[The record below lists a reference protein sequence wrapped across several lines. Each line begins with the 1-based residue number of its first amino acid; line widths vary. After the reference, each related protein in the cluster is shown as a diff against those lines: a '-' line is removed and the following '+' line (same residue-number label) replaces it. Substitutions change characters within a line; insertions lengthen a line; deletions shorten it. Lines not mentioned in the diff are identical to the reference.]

1 MIDYLHIKNVGIIDD
16 ISINFKNG
24 LNVLTGETGAGKT
37 LIIDS
42 LKLLSGERFSKE
54 MIRTGEN
61 YAFVEASINCSDAE
75 NVDDIIVSREVN
87 KNGKNLC
94 KINGRM
100 VTCVELREFMKN
112 ILYIHGQNDN
122 LTILDE
128 NTHIEIVDLFSKDEI
143 KPHIQKYRELY
154 NEHEKIKQEL
164 INNYSDD
171 KQRQRILDI
180 LNYEVNEI
188 DEADLKVDEDD
199 EIKDR
204 IKLISSA
211 EKIATNLQSAENQI
225 SNNVIDSLSVAI
237 RDIEKIS
244 NFKAEYN
251 SILQV
256 LKSSYYE
263 IQENLREI
271 SNEVNEVEFDE
282 EELNNLE
289 ERLELINKLKRKY
302 GNTIAE
308 IIEYANSKR
317 DEIDRIN
324 NLEEQNQ
331 ELNNRLNEIENK
343 MFEVAKHLTQIREKN
358 SKKLSE
364 SINTELKDLEMCNAK
379 FIININQTKQFNCNG
394 IDKVDFMII
403 TNVGDEAKP
412 LSKIASGGE
421 MSRIMLAIKNILA
434 DVDEV
439 PIMVFDEIDTGI
451 SGNAANSV
459 GDKMKLISKRHQVI
473 CITHQAAI
481 AAKGDYNYFISKNVK
496 DNRTSSKIKMLTEK
510 ETINEIA
517 RISSGST
524 SIAAL
529 NHAKELRERKL
540 KLVIWYNKNSC
551 YNNLN

>member
-1 MIDYLHIKNVGIIDD
+1 MIDNLHIKNVGIIDD
-16 ISINFKNG
+16 ISINFKDG

-128 NTHIEIVDLFSKDEI
+128 STHIEVVDLFSKEEI
-143 KPHIQKYRELY
+143 KTHLFRYRELF

-171 KQRQRILDI
+171 KQRQRMLDI

-188 DEADLKVDEDD
+188 DEADLRVDEDD
-199 EIKDR
+199 EIKDK

-343 MFEVAKHLTQIREKN
+343 MLEVAKHLTRIREKN

-394 IDKVDFMII
+394 IDKVEFMII

-496 DNRTSSKIKMLTEK
+496 DNRTSSKVKMLTEK
-510 ETINEIA
+510 ETISEIA

-540 KLVIWYNKNSC
+540 KLVI
-551 YNNLN
+551 

>member
-1 MIDYLHIKNVGIIDD
+1 MIDNLHIKNVGIIDD
-16 ISINFKNG
+16 ISINFKDG

-128 NTHIEIVDLFSKDEI
+128 STHIEVVDLFSKEEI
-143 KPHIQKYRELY
+143 KTYLLRYRELF

-171 KQRQRILDI
+171 KQRQRMLDI

-188 DEADLKVDEDD
+188 DEADLRVDEDD

-225 SNNVIDSLSVAI
+225 SNNVIDSLSIAI

-244 NFKAEYN
+244 DFKAEYN

-343 MFEVAKHLTQIREKN
+343 MLEVAKHLTRIREKN

-394 IDKVDFMII
+394 IDKVEFMII

-496 DNRTSSKIKMLTEK
+496 DNRTSSKVKMLTEK

-540 KLVIWYNKNSC
+540 KLVI
-551 YNNLN
+551 

>member
-16 ISINFKNG
+16 ININFKDG

-37 LIIDS
+37 LIIDA

-61 YAFVEASINCSDAE
+61 YAFVEASINCSNSE

-87 KNGKNLC
+87 KNGKNMC
-94 KINGRM
+94 KIDGRM
-100 VTCVELREFMKN
+100 VTCAELKEFMKN

-122 LTILDE
+122 MTILDE

-143 KPHIQKYRELY
+143 KPYMQKYRELY
-154 NEHEKIKQEL
+154 DEHEKIKQEL

-171 KQRQRILDI
+171 KQRQRMLDI

-225 SNNVIDSLSVAI
+225 SNNVIDSLSIAI
-237 RDIEKIS
+237 RDIEKIAD
-244 NFKAEYN
+244 FKDEYN

-271 SNEVNEVEFDE
+271 SSEVNEVEFDE
-282 EELNNLE
+282 EELNTLE

-317 DEIDRIN
+317 NEIDRIN

-331 ELNNRLNEIENK
+331 ELNNRLIEIEK
-343 MFEVAKHLTQIREKN
+343 DMLEIAKKISQIRDKN
-358 SKKLSE
+358 SKKLSK
-364 SINTELKDLEMCNAK
+364 SINNELKDLEMCNAT
-379 FIININQTKQFNCNG
+379 FIVHIDQTKQFNKNG
-394 IDKVDFMII
+394 IDKVEFMII

-421 MSRIMLAIKNILA
+421 MSRIMLAIKNVLA

-459 GDKMKLISKRHQVI
+459 GDKMKLISKKHQVI

-496 DNRTSSKIKMLTEK
+496 DNRTSSKVKMLTEK

-540 KLVIWYNKNSC
+540 KLVI
-551 YNNLN
+551 